1 MRHLTAKLLLLAL
14 MTGFSLL
21 SKAQSGLCPS
31 NLDFEQGDFN
41 GWECRTGS
49 AGVYPLP
56 NVGVVNGRHTIIS
69 KGAGGVDPFGLFP
82 MMCPSGGQYC
92 LKLGNSGTGAQAES
106 VSYTYT
112 IPGTLTNFSMLF
124 YYAVVLQDPGH
135 SPTDQPRFRAR
146 IVDAVTGLPVPCV
159 DFDFISGS
167 STGGFHPS
175 PNNPSVL
182 YKEWTPISINLN
194 AYIGRTIKLEFI
206 TEDCTLGGH
215 FGYAYVDVGTS
226 CNGAITGNYIC
237 PGDPDITLTAPF
249 GFQSYKWYSDL
260 TFGSIISTGQTLPLS
275 PPPAVG
281 TIYPVIVEPYPGFGC
296 KDTLYATVD
305 VGIPPVSEAGPDQ
318 VICKG
323 RKVQLGVAPN
333 PLYSYSWTP
342 AAEVNNPVISNP
354 FAAPATTDPTKY
366 YVITTDIINGCKSI
380 DSTIVS
386 WFFADTTLTVVS
398 GKPDFCENET
408 PPVLSVVNTSTSV
421 QWHEVTGGPIPGAV
435 NFVYQPAATGLYWAQ
450 ITQGGCIDS
459 TRQYQV
465 NRHLLP
471 LVAFT
476 PSNDTGCV
484 TKNSLTFTNTS
495 NPPDGA
501 AMTHLWKFSD
511 GQTDINTDAVRSF
524 SHTGTYNVKLITTTE
539 FGCKDSTD
547 QDIHI
552 VPNGIPAFTWDSICT
567 TRPVLFTNMSNENRS
582 AQTWYFWEFNN
593 GDPVYTMKNPPMITY
608 NGAPGKTDVI
618 LKMVTLGCENDTQTI
633 VKTVQVNKQAA
644 GYTYRTITVPQGS
657 SHWLHVRDTI
667 GKIYNWKPALN
678 LSSYNTQYTEFFAT
692 GDDTKYLIDIT
703 DPHTC
708 VTTDTIQML
717 VLKKPDFYLPTAFTP
732 NSDGLNDLLRPYLV
746 GMKGL
751 KSFSVYNRSGQL
763 IYFTKTYGEGWDG
776 KFQGTDQ
783 NTGVYVWILEFYDG
797 NNKARLEKGTVTLI
811 R

>member
-1 MRHLTAKLLLLAL
+1 MRHLTARLLLLTL
-14 MTGFSLL
+14 MTGFCLH

-41 GWECRTGS
+41 GWDCRTGN
-49 AGVYPLP
+49 AGSYPLP
-56 NVGVVNGRHTIIS
+56 NVGVVPGRHTIIS
-69 KGAGGVDPFGLFP
+69 KGAGGIDPFGLFP
-82 MMCPSGGQYC
+82 QMCPSGADYC

-112 IPGTLTNFSMLF
+112 IPSTLTNFSMLF
-124 YYAVVLQDPGH
+124 YYAVVLQNPGH
-135 SPTDQPRFRAR
+135 SPTEQPRFRAR

-167 STGGFHPS
+167 STGGFQPS

-182 YKEWTPISINLN
+182 YKEWTPVSINLN

-249 GFQSYKWYSDL
+249 GFQSYKWYADL
-260 TFGSIISTGQTLPLS
+260 TFSSIISTSQTLPLS

-281 TIYPVIVEPYPGFGC
+281 TVYPVIVEPFPGFGC

-305 VGIPPVSEAGPDQ
+305 VGVPPVFDAGPDQ

-323 RKVQLGVAPN
+323 RRVQLGGPSN
-333 PLYSYSWTP
+333 PLYAYSWTP
-342 AAEVNNPVISNP
+342 TAEVSNPAISNP
-354 FAAPATTDPTKY
+354 FALPATTDPTKF
-366 YVITTDIINGCKSI
+366 YVITTDIINGCTSI
-380 DSTIVS
+380 DSAVVS

-398 GKPDFCENET
+398 GKPDFCENEP

-421 QWHEVTGGPIPGAV
+421 QWHEVTGGPIAGAV
-435 NFVYQPAATGLYWAQ
+435 NFTYQPGATGLYWAQ
-450 ITQGGCIDS
+450 ITQGGCVDS

-484 TKNSLTFTNTS
+484 TNNSLTFTNNS

-511 GQTDINTDAVRSF
+511 GLTDINTDAVRSF
-524 SHTGTYNVKLITTTE
+524 SQTGTYNVKLITTTE

-552 VPNGIPAFTWDSICT
+552 VPNGVPGFTWDSICT
-567 TRPVLFTNMSNENRS
+567 TRPVQFTNLSNENRS
-582 AQTWYFWEFNN
+582 AQTWYFWNFNN
-593 GDPVYTMKNPPMITY
+593 GDPVYTQKNPPMVTY

-618 LKMVTLGCENDTQTI
+618 LKMVTLGCENDTQTV

-644 GYTYRTITVPQGS
+644 GYTYKTVTVPQGS
-657 SHWLHVRDTI
+657 SHWMHVRDTI

-678 LSSYNTQYTEFFAT
+678 LSSYTTQYTQFFAT

-708 VTTDTIQML
+708 VTTDTIQLL
-717 VLKKPDFYLPTAFTP
+717 VLKKPGFYLPTAFTP

-763 IYFTKTYGEGWDG
+763 IYFTKTYGDGWDG
-776 KFQGTDQ
+776 KFQGADQ
-783 NTGVYVWILEFYDG
+783 NTGVYVWILEFYDS
-797 NNKARLEKGTVTLI
+797 NNKVRLEKGTVTLV